1 MFYQADASSD
11 IAGLGGASGAD
22 ILNEFDLSLL
32 EPRLGGG
39 AGGFQAP
46 GLLLDGTWT
55 PKDTDPSFCTDLLFS
70 QDSPTSSDG
79 LSPESFCLDYL
90 PAATDAAYPME
101 GAPPAPRT
109 AGLTTPRPGKV
120 PVYMWPRQSDP
131 EMEKKRQRALKAY
144 NNRQKVSQRE
154 QAMQSQIAC
163 MARLIGQLQAEKKA
177 LESRL
182 AEAEARL
189 SLFGAGREPGY

>member
-55 PKDTDPSFCTDLLFS
+55 PKDSDPSFCTDLLFS

-79 LSPESFCLDYL
+79 LSPESFCLDFL

-109 AGLTTPRPGKV
+109 GGSRDAEAGQGPRVHVAAPERPRDGEEAAEGAQGLQQPPEGV
-120 PVYMWPRQSDP
+120 PA
-131 EMEKKRQRALKAY
+131 RAGHAEPD
-144 NNRQKVSQRE
+144 RVHGQAHRAAAGGEEGAGE
-154 QAMQSQIAC
+154 QAGGGGGAAQPLRRRKG
-163 MARLIGQLQAEKKA
+163 AR
-177 LESRL
+177 S
-182 AEAEARL
+182 
-189 SLFGAGREPGY
+189 